1 MTLLQ
6 LKVDDALK
14 SAIDEKSREY
24 GVSAS
29 ALIRIVLVK
38 AFKPSKK
45 MGNIFNAERDN
56 NGMGL
61 SLDDL
66 IEQL

>member
-6 LKVDDALK
+6 LKVDDDLK
-14 SAIDEKSREY
+14 NAIDEKSREY

-38 AFKPSKK
+38 AFKQSRQF
-45 MGNIFNAERDN
+45 GNVFNADRDN
-56 NGMGL
+56 NGKGI